1 MIDVIQIHEYILS
14 IRLLILLLTLLLI
27 IGMTMLVFII
37 TSKNSTIRKVVV
49 TSEMTMS
56 IKNSSNDVEHDFF
69 MILMK

>member
-1 MIDVIQIHEYILS
+1 MMI
-14 IRLLILLLTLLLI
+14 
-27 IGMTMLVFII
+27 LVFII

-69 MILMK
+69 YDTNEIVTNTVYKKGQNNAHRKLLL